1 MKHTYTEEEKEKIAQ
16 LVFDWLRDY
25 KVRDGEQACQDDE
38 VSIYAYEL
46 ICDLADIK
54 NVTEE

>member
-25 KVRDGEQACQDDE
+25 KIRDGEQAAQDDE
-38 VSIYAYEL
+38 VSIYSYEL

-54 NVTEE
+54 DVTDE

>member
-25 KVRDGEQACQDDE
+25 KIRDGDRH
-38 VSIYAYEL
+38 V
-46 ICDLADIK
+46 K
-54 NVTEE
+54 MMK

>member
-16 LVFDWLRDY
+16 LVFNWLRDY
-25 KVRDGEQACQDDE
+25 KIRDGEQTAQDDE
-38 VSIYAYEL
+38 VSIYSYEL

-54 NVTEE
+54 NVTDE

>member
-16 LVFDWLRDY
+16 LVFNWLRAY
-25 KVRDGEQACQDDE
+25 KIRDGEQAAQDDE
-38 VSIYAYEL
+38 VSIYSYEL

-54 NVTEE
+54 NVTDE

>member
-16 LVFDWLRDY
+16 LVFNWLRDY
-25 KVRDGEQACQDDE
+25 GIRDGEQAAQDDE
-38 VSIYAYEL
+38 VSIYSYEL

-54 NVTEE
+54 NVTDE